1 MGLAPS
7 IVNNYFK
14 LYNREK
20 GGFMSFVGP
29 DLSGQISKWNTL
41 GMAIEG
47 VDKENKVALVA
58 NRVLLA
64 SVAGLRAE
72 TLKHVQTL
80 EATRSVDKLSAAI
93 TSLDQLKKKMIEIS
107 DSPLFNEL
115 TSSDPDTVRQ
125 ERNGLSLLI
134 GKIDS
139 AILELGTKLL
149 GTKKSKTTPSWN
161 IAELSDPKANDALKG
176 KVASAE
182 WKEWPDITDSFRN
195 PSLIPGKRIQDGL
208 QSVTDVTDMPPDL
221 QQDLPRV
228 IAFKVNGKVV
238 YENSRAF
245 ENSPKEAYEKLTE
258 ACADDNSLA
267 FKIGC
272 VIGQAVFRDIS
283 NKVLMLVNQN
293 EKDLEFIVTGSD
305 QIWSVDIK
313 VDKVVIT
320 GRTSYAIREAPKM
333 TPPKKVTKKKHQAN
347 LQKEDANREKDHGAI
362 IVKRVIEIPL
372 SELTREDADKNPL
385 TKAKVVDTFSK
396 VIPNA
401 ALAEAILE
409 HF

>member
-1 MGLAPS
+1 
-7 IVNNYFK
+7 
-14 LYNREK
+14 
-20 GGFMSFVGP
+20 MSFVGP
-29 DLSGQISKWNTL
+29 DLSGQIGKWTEV

-47 VDKENKVALVA
+47 ADKENKVTGVA
-58 NRVLLA
+58 NRALLA
-64 SVAGLRAE
+64 TVTNLRAE

-80 EATRSVDKLSAAI
+80 ENTRGVDRLNMAI
-93 TSLDQLKKKMIEIS
+93 TSLDQLKKKMIEVS

-115 TSSDPDTVRQ
+115 TSSDPDTVKS
-125 ERNGLSLLI
+125 ERDGLSLLI

-149 GTKKSKTTPSWN
+149 GTKKSTTTPSWN
-161 IAELSDPKANDALKG
+161 IAALTDPKANDALKR
-176 KVASAE
+176 KVASSA
-182 WKEWPDITDSFRN
+182 WRDWPDMSDSFRD
-195 PSLIPGKRIQDGL
+195 PSLLPGKRIQDALG
-208 QSVTDVTDMPPDL
+208 SVKDEHDMPPDL

-238 YENSRAF
+238 YENARAF
-245 ENSPKEAYEKLTE
+245 ENSPQDAYNKLKEAS
-258 ACADDNSLA
+258 ASDSSLA
-267 FKIGC
+267 FRIGC
-272 VIGQAVFRDIS
+272 VIGQAVFRDLS
-283 NKVLMLVNQN
+283 NKVLMLCNQN
-293 EKDLEFIVTGSD
+293 GKDIKFIVTGSD

-313 VDKVVIT
+313 ADKVVIT

-333 TPPKKVTKKKHQAN
+333 APPKKVTKKKHQAN
-347 LQKEDANREKDHGAI
+347 MEKEEAAKEKDHGAV

-372 SELTREDADKNPL
+372 SELTREDAATNPIS
-385 TKAKVVDTFSK
+385 KVKVVDTFSK